1 MNSWEQASFASVEI
15 HNNIGNI
22 SFLVPP
28 YQRGCVWSERQK
40 DQFVDTLKR
49 GLPFGTILLY
59 RDEVKNQQ
67 LPQHENR
74 AKKDKT
80 IYGDSSFLQKSE
92 YCLADL
98 EEKFTFTT
106 EKDLAWIDE
115 PTLDQDMFEKKY
127 LHYIDTRF
135 NVMMDKIKDNF
146 KNHQL

>member
-1 MNSWEQASFASVEI
+1 MATKNLMKKCLDRYDGNLRLPIGSV
-15 HNNIGNI
+15 GN
-22 SFLVPP
+22 L
-28 YQRGCVWSERQK
+28 C
-40 DQFVDTLKR
+40 L
-49 GLPFGTILLY
+49 
-59 RDEVKNQQ
+59 

-135 NVMMDKIKDNF
+135 NVMMDKVKDNF